1 MTFLIHVFI
10 TYLNI
15 AYKIKRS
22 ITHLLWFE
30 VELDAML
37 KTLGLGFKYGDY
49 QAASHK
55 VSRVAEAFAVSEA
68 VKNIQKLICKL
79 SVFSMK

>member
-1 MTFLIHVFI
+1 MIFNIQCWI
-10 TYLNI
+10 TN
-15 AYKIKRS
+15 
-22 ITHLLWFE
+22 LLWFE

-68 VKNIQKLICKL
+68 VKNIQKLICKP